1 MYIYYLYEKGH
12 ISIKEMSDNLK
23 ISLVKVSYAIIS
35 QKIIDMIRFIVHK
48 KTTLAHT
55 VQLDV
60 KKNNWNRKV

>member
-1 MYIYYLYEKGH
+1 
-12 ISIKEMSDNLK
+12 MSDNLK